1 MEKRIIKKY
10 KKGSLQDIIN
20 RKIYEK
26 RIFKKGYIIA
36 ETEEVK
42 EYSGGKGCILFLIFP
57 PLAFFGGTKYLKV
70 TYELRP

>member
-10 KKGSLQDIIN
+10 KKGSLQDVIN

-42 EYSGGKGCILFLIFP
+42 EYSGVRGVFCFLFSHH
-57 PLAFFGGTKYLKV
+57 
-70 TYELRP
+70 